1 MFLYGD
7 CSPSPLEI
15 DYLGYLRGA
24 LALAV
29 EIVLAEDQ
37 LIVASR
43 RAQTLDARAAQLEKR
58 LEELHQTVRRAVGG
72 VAGSPDD
79 DAVSRCANQIEG
91 AVESVVTRAVA
102 GVLAQRD
109 ASAADLAER
118 RRDVHATCAR
128 ALATFLRTHD
138 LPEATRSIELAASR
152 DGVTVQLLGTTPY
165 GVAYTIDLDRR
176 GSVLAGDDLRAGVFH
191 KTRLGAI
198 KLDKLQVVAARS
210 EARTIEIEL
219 RSGRDASSADGV
231 DLLVD
236 HTSAGRPRLLRA
248 GSGERIELTGEDASA
263 AAAFATSVHAA
274 LEACRGQRG
283 RLVSVTIDDM
293 PLDEHDRPSTLV
305 DRIFAAMAPT
315 VRAIVEHSKVPGELS
330 LRRELGGDRREEIF
344 VTHAALAEMV
354 AQVPS
359 KRRRHFG
366 ALGLP
371 GLPGVESGPP
381 SADDVEIIVDS
392 DSSISIQIES

>member
-7 CSPSPLEI
+7 CSPSPLAI

-37 LIVASR
+37 LIVAAR
-43 RAQTLDARAAQLEKR
+43 RAETLDKRARQLEIR
-58 LEELHQTVRRAVGG
+58 LEHLHQTVRSAVGG
-72 VAGSPDD
+72 AAGSPDD

-91 AVESVVTRAVA
+91 AVEAVVTSAVA
-102 GVLAQRD
+102 GVNAQRN
-109 ASAADLAER
+109 ATAADLAER
-118 RRDVHATCAR
+118 RRAVHATCVR
-128 ALATFLRTHD
+128 ALETFLRTHD
-138 LPEATRSIELAASR
+138 LPDAACSFELTGGR
-152 DGVTVQLLGTTPY
+152 DGVNVRLEASTPY
-165 GVAYTIDLDRR
+165 GVAYEIDLDRR
-176 GSVLAGDDLRAGVFH
+176 GSVIAGDDLRASTFH
-191 KTRLGAI
+191 KTRLAAFKI
-198 KLDKLQVVAARS
+198 DKLQVVAARS
-210 EARTIEIEL
+210 DAATLEIQL
-219 RSGRDASSADGV
+219 RNGADGV
-231 DLLVD
+231 DLLVERAAD
-236 HTSAGRPRLLRA
+236 RVRVMRA
-248 GSGERIELTGEDASA
+248 GSGERVELGADDTA
-263 AAAFATSVHAA
+263 AATAFAASVNAA
-274 LEACRGQRG
+274 LVACAGQRG
-283 RLVSVTIDDM
+283 RLVGVTIDDT
-293 PLDEHDRPSTLV
+293 PLDEHERPSTLV
-305 DRIFAAMAPT
+305 DRVFVAMAPT

-359 KRRRHFG
+359 KRRRHFA

-371 GLPGVESGPP
+371 GMPGVESGPP

>member
-29 EIVLAEDQ
+29 EIVLAEDE
-37 LIVASR
+37 LNAAAR
-43 RAQTLDARAAQLEKR
+43 RAESQEKRARQLEIR
-58 LEELHQTVRRAVGG
+58 LEHLHQTVRNAVGG
-72 VAGSPDD
+72 MAGSPDD
-79 DAVSRCANQIEG
+79 DAVSRCANQIES
-91 AVESVVTRAVA
+91 AVETVVSRAVA
-102 GVLAQRD
+102 GVLAQRE
-109 ASAADLAER
+109 ASATDLAER
-118 RRDVHATCAR
+118 RRTVHATCTR
-128 ALATFLRTHD
+128 AFETFLRAYD
-138 LPEATRSIELAASR
+138 LPDAKPMLELAAGR
-152 DGVTVQLLGTTPY
+152 DALLVRLHGITPY
-165 GVAYTIDLDRR
+165 GVAYEIDLDRR
-176 GSVLAGDDLRAGVFH
+176 GSVLAGDDVRASVFH

-198 KLDKLQVVAARS
+198 KLDKLHVVAARS
-210 EARTIEIEL
+210 DARTIEIEL
-219 RSGRDASSADGV
+219 RNGRDASTDGV

-236 HTSAGRPRLLRA
+236 HTTAERPRLLRA
-248 GSGERIELTGEDASA
+248 GSGERIELSGDDASA
-263 AAAFATSVHAA
+263 ATAFAESVRTA
-274 LEACRGQRG
+274 LGACAGQRA
-283 RLVSVTIDDM
+283 RLVGVTIDDT
-293 PLDEHDRPSTLV
+293 PFEEHDRPSTLV
-305 DRIFAAMAPT
+305 DRMFVAMAPT

-344 VTHAALAEMV
+344 VTHGALAEMV

-381 SADDVEIIVDS
+381 SADDVEINVDS